1 MGEGRRGEGKGREAV
16 KLFSGQTSR
25 YALGLLATKC
35 HKELLLGDVL
45 KLVSMVA
52 PFTSKGSVN
61 VGRWRELVSE
71 FMEAVEVF
79 KKILC

>member
-1 MGEGRRGEGKGREAV
+1 MVRDRLINYGRGEERGREVV

-25 YALGLLATKC
+25 YVLGLLTTKC
-35 HKELLLGDVL
+35 HKELL
-45 KLVSMVA
+45 SMVA

-61 VGRWRELVSE
+61 VGRGRELVSE